1 MLIHPTACIPYICT
15 DCEPVHDDAD
25 KQMDASSKLVVT
37 TSNVARHMGNNS
49 MRLFDLWGAI
59 PFPLYIYIVTR
70 PDGFGNMGAI
80 VSASSCTIEYA
91 TSCTQSVHSFA
102 GRIVHNCARNVVRQL
117 CTIVHNWCTGEVS
130 CAGISAPIMHNCAQI
145 NAQLC
150 TVCWRVGGKA
160 REMRI
165 ICENRIHPRRG

>member
-37 TSNVARHMGNNS
+37 TSNLARHMGNNS
-49 MRLFDLWGAI
+49 MRLFDLWGTI

-80 VSASSCTIEYA
+80 VYASSCTTEYT
-91 TSCTQSVHSFA
+91 TSCTQSVHSVA
-102 GRIVHNCARNVVRQL
+102 GGL
-117 CTIVHNWCTGEVS
+117 CTIVHATLCTN
-130 CAGISAPIMHNCAQI
+130 CALSYTIGAQVRSVVQGSVHRLCTIVPKLMHNCAPF
-145 NAQLC
+145 
-150 TVCWRVGGKA
+150 VGGSEAKLV
-160 REMRI
+160 R
-165 ICENRIHPRRG
+165 